1 MRNRYPFM
9 GKRKL
14 MLQREGLSLSA
25 STIGH
30 ILSRGREQGHIRPC
44 SFCQGRLTARCCRV
58 FNQHAERWKYGIKVK
73 RPGELVQFDSMTVS
87 AEGTTIKEFKAIS
100 PVDKVIVTRSCSR
113 ATSGNAKHFLQ
124 TRIAKLPY
132 PVHTGGW
139 GQ

>member
-30 ILSRGREQGHIRPC
+30 IPGRGREQGHIRPC
-44 SFCQGRLTARCCRV
+44 SFCQGRLTTRRRRV
-58 FNQHAERWKYGIKVK
+58 FNHHAERWKYGTKAK

-87 AEGTTIKEFKAIS
+87 IEGVPIKAFKAIS
-100 PVDKVIVTRSCSR
+100 PVDKVMVTQSRSR
-113 ATSGNAKHFLQ
+113 ATSHNAKHFLQ
-124 TRIAKLPY
+124 TLIAELPY